1 MEYDWEKPIR
11 RYLDFDKIH
20 KTVPKQ
26 ERISVLGVAVAF
38 KDLGEACF
46 IANPDFTKEKR
57 SVSATDLW
65 GDIHG
70 DVYVIYKSQLDADDK
85 DEEVE

>member
-11 RYLDFDKIH
+11 RHLDFDKIH
-20 KTVPKQ
+20 KIVPRQ
-26 ERISVLGVAVAF
+26 RGISVLGVAVAF

-57 SVSATDLW
+57 SVLATDLW

-70 DVYVIYKSQLDADDK
+70 DVDVIYTSQLDADDK